1 MQANICQ
8 VRDTQDQYS
17 SNEWTKPLLLSI
29 IHPMNASRP
38 TAPVPS
44 LDGLDLNLL
53 RVFDVLMQ
61 ERRVA
66 TASSRLGLSQ
76 PAVSNALSR
85 LRKAL
90 GDEILTRAPS
100 GMEAT
105 EFAKNLHATL
115 GPALAAIEQSLR
127 AKAAFDPLHT
137 QWRAQIAMTDIGEIV
152 FLPALIAHCAAHA
165 PGLMIETLRDSQ
177 TKAAGLGAAAGG
189 MTTAMAEGRVDLAIG
204 WLPDVTEGLYQR
216 KLFTQRYVCIARQG
230 HPLLQGKKP
239 KLTLEK
245 FLAAEHVAIRAEG
258 TGHTRADEALQ
269 KFKHRPTNQ
278 IVQRKVRLQVPHF
291 LSVPPIVANTD
302 LIATVPERLAQE
314 CAGPYQ
320 LQVLEHPVKMP
331 AFELKMFW
339 HRRVH
344 TDPANQW
351 LRAVVA
357 EFFAQK

>member
-1 MQANICQ
+1 MTMTN
-8 VRDTQDQYS
+8 TLTS
-17 SNEWTKPLLLSI
+17 
-29 IHPMNASRP
+29 
-38 TAPVPS
+38 VPS
-44 LDGLDLNLL
+44 LDAMDLNLL

-85 LRKAL
+85 LRKTL
-90 GDEILTRAPS
+90 GDEILTRAPG
-100 GMEAT
+100 GMEPT
-105 EFAKNLHATL
+105 EFAKGLHATL
-115 GPALAAIEQSLR
+115 GPALAAIESSLR
-127 AKAAFDPLHT
+127 AKAAFDPANT
-137 QWRAQIAMTDIGEIV
+137 VWRAQIAMTDIGEIV
-152 FLPALIAHCAAHA
+152 FLPSLIAHCAQHA
-165 PGLMIETLRDSQ
+165 PGLTLETLRDSQ
-177 TKAAGLGAAAGG
+177 TKASGVASG

-239 KLTLEK
+239 KLTIEK
-245 FLAAEHVAIRAEG
+245 FLSAEHVAVRAEG

-269 KFKHRPTNQ
+269 KFKHRQ
-278 IVQRKVRLQVPHF
+278 AQRKVRLQVPHF
-291 LSVPPIVANTD
+291 LSVPPIVAKTD
-302 LIATVPERLAQE
+302 LIATVPERLAIE
-314 CAGPYQ
+314 CAAPYQ

-351 LRAVVA
+351 LRKLIA
-357 EFFAQK
+357 EFFSA